1 MKYFFIWKKSVS
13 SSRCIDFS
21 DFAESANV
29 KIFDILDSFL
39 KILDS
44 IKMKFGKI
52 TISATYE
59 KNVQL
64 IFSFIMKTEN

>member
-1 MKYFFIWKKSVS
+1 M
-13 SSRCIDFS
+13 
-21 DFAESANV
+21 FAESANV